1 MLIAAEESHACFQ
14 KMIQLKSK
22 LLAKVTSV

>member
-22 LLAKVTSV
+22 SLAKLVSV